1 MRPGRFIC
9 ASQESAAPTMTADS
23 QLRKV
28 KRRPI
33 APLRSLPRPIISK
46 SERAFLSGP
55 LNCDTPQK
63 WHTQYW
69 VYALTRLLSY
79 GAAMPYRLTGEA
91 FFLRPIGRHEARRL
105 RADLPRTQW
114 SLSLSCVTEW
124 RRDHQ
129 DDQRPE
135 SQEQLAWQ
143 GLEELEGPRFPHNNK
158 VARSFPR
165 ARGN

>member
-1 MRPGRFIC
+1 
-9 ASQESAAPTMTADS
+9 
-23 QLRKV
+23 
-28 KRRPI
+28 
-33 APLRSLPRPIISK
+33 
-46 SERAFLSGP
+46 
-55 LNCDTPQK
+55 
-63 WHTQYW
+63 
-69 VYALTRLLSY
+69 
-79 GAAMPYRLTGEA
+79 MPYRLTGEA

-143 GLEELEGPRFPHNNK
+143 GLEELEGPRLP
-158 VARSFPR
+158 PQ
-165 ARGN
+165 